1 MSELTI
7 EQIIKLIL
15 GIAVVVA
22 VIIGIYFL
30 FKNQLMEFFNNLS
43 PPEANKVFLSLVK
56 LGR

>member
-22 VIIGIYFL
+22 VIIGVYFL
-30 FKNQLMEFFNNLS
+30 FKNQIMEFFNNLS
-43 PPEANKVFLSLVK
+43 PPEANKVFLGLIK
-56 LGR
+56 